1 MEDNTN
7 VIPDFEKHNEN
18 EIIIS
23 DTIEPEIDERMI
35 EHEKMIEEH
44 NKKREELLER
54 MTITGAYY
62 PSVSNRV
69 SFFVEY
75 FLDAEIN
82 EPKKELV
89 STLTKSDMLDRVLK
103 TVTFDDIL
111 ENTKKREE
119 LITKMNQEF
128 LEFTEWKKDGT
139 ITSNSENEKN
149 YYSLEKLENLETESL
164 FKLKLEIFEQEIV
177 QNSEDRELRS
187 SIRKSKNVVE
197 LLHYYWEIQQEK
209 VNETE

>member
-1 MEDNTN
+1 
-7 VIPDFEKHNEN
+7 
-18 EIIIS
+18 
-23 DTIEPEIDERMI
+23 
-35 EHEKMIEEH
+35 
-44 NKKREELLER
+44 
-54 MTITGAYY
+54 
-62 PSVSNRV
+62 
-69 SFFVEY
+69 
-75 FLDAEIN
+75 
-82 EPKKELV
+82 
-89 STLTKSDMLDRVLK
+89 
-103 TVTFDDIL
+103 
-111 ENTKKREE
+111 
-119 LITKMNQEF
+119 MNQEF